1 MFVDY
6 YSILEVDIA
15 SDLSAIKA
23 AFKKQ
28 AIRWHPDKNPGI
40 DTTLR
45 MQQINEAYLILK
57 DADARKRYDVEYR
70 IYKAHFEQN
79 QKQYHRRNQD
89 DEVVSDEQKSKTENP
104 FEDTTY
110 EILDDTL
117 KRWMSNA
124 RIQAVDLARQTIEDL
139 RGMSKVGGK
148 AMAEAAYS
156 GVFRY
161 LIFAIIMFLI
171 FKACQ

>member
-1 MFVDY
+1 
-6 YSILEVDIA
+6 
-15 SDLSAIKA
+15 
-23 AFKKQ
+23 
-28 AIRWHPDKNPGI
+28 
-40 DTTLR
+40 
-45 MQQINEAYLILK
+45 
-57 DADARKRYDVEYR
+57 
-70 IYKAHFEQN
+70 
-79 QKQYHRRNQD
+79 
-89 DEVVSDEQKSKTENP
+89 
-104 FEDTTY
+104 
-110 EILDDTL
+110 
-117 KRWMSNA
+117 MSNA